1 VVQNIVHRKGVKI
14 MQLHLDRSIKTPL
27 YLQIRSQIRQLILT
41 NKLPPG
47 FRLPPERKLA
57 ASLGVNR
64 TTVVNAYHELVA
76 DGLIQ
81 PHVGKGTIVNPPLS
95 TEHFSLGPFAGA
107 GNTEGLDS
115 PVQPMSWQNFYTS
128 QSERMYNP
136 VLASILDE
144 IGEEDQISFALGSPA
159 GKYYPLEKFGQICQ
173 EIMQPGNWQAFAYG
187 PTIGHYPLRKHL
199 ADWLCHRD
207 IRSQAQSI
215 MILSGSQ
222 QGLDLLAKVFLEPGD
237 YIVMEEPSFLGAIGV
252 FKAAGARILTVP
264 LDQEGLRTDLL
275 EQILSR
281 HRPKFIYTLPTFQN
295 PSGTKM
301 SLSRRQTLLKLAY
314 QYHVPIV
321 EDDPYSELYYDGKP
335 SPSLKSLDEHGY
347 VIYLGTFSKI
357 LFPGLRLGWC
367 VAPSLVLEQL
377 TLAKQH
383 VDLHTSTTAQ
393 WVMTEFCNQGL
404 LDEHLQIVRNQYRR
418 QRDAM
423 VTALTEFAPQDLTWT
438 VPEGGYYLWCGL
450 PPGIK
455 GAALLTKAAEKK
467 VTFVPGNA
475 FYVNSGGKDRI
486 RLCFS
491 HHSETTI
498 REGIY
503 RLCEAISEIL
513 NQPHPRVTVN
523 RPRFNEPLV

>member
-1 VVQNIVHRKGVKI
+1 MR
-14 MQLHLDRSIKTPL
+14 LHLDRSIKTPL
-27 YLQIRSQIRQLILT
+27 YLQIRSQIRQLILA
-41 NKLPPG
+41 NELPPG

-57 ASLGVNR
+57 ATLGVNR

-81 PHVGKGTIVNPPLS
+81 PHVGKGTIVSAPLAS
-95 TEHFSLGPFAGA
+95 EHFSFDRFDI
-107 GNTEGLDS
+107 GNSEALHT
-115 PVQPMSWQNFYTS
+115 PVQPMSWQNFYTK

-159 GKYYPLEKFGQICQ
+159 GEYYPLEEFRKISQ
-173 EIMQPGNWQAFAYG
+173 EVMLPGNWQAFEYG
-187 PTIGHYPLRKHL
+187 PTIGHYPLRKYL
-199 ADWLCHRD
+199 GEWLSHRG
-207 IRSQAQSI
+207 IRTQAQSI

-252 FKAAGARILTVP
+252 FKTAGARILTVP

-275 EQILSR
+275 DQILSR

-295 PSGTKM
+295 PSGAKM
-301 SLSRRQTLLKLAY
+301 SLSRRQELLKLAY

-321 EDDPYSELYYDGKP
+321 EDDPYSELYYEGQS
-335 SPSLKSLDEHGY
+335 SPSLKSLDEHEH
-347 VIYLGTFSKI
+347 VIYLGTFSKM

-367 VAPSLVLEQL
+367 VAPSPVLEQL
-377 TLAKQH
+377 ALAKQH

-393 WVMTEFCNQGL
+393 WLMTEFCHQGL
-404 LDEHLQIVRNQYRR
+404 LDKHLTMVRNQYKR
-418 QRDAM
+418 QLNAM
-423 VTALTEFAPQDLTWT
+423 VTALTKFAPPGLSWAM
-438 VPEGGYYLWCGL
+438 PEGGYYLWCEL

-455 GAALLTKAAEKK
+455 AATLLTKAAEKK

-475 FYVNSGGKDRI
+475 FYINSGGKDRI

-491 HHSETTI
+491 RHSEETI
-498 REGIY
+498 REGIC

-513 NQPHPRVTVN
+513 DQPHPRGTIS
-523 RPRFNEPLV
+523 RPQFSEPLV

>member
-1 VVQNIVHRKGVKI
+1 MK
-14 MQLHLDRSIKTPL
+14 LHLDRSIKTPL
-27 YLQIRSQIRQLILT
+27 YLQIRSQIRQLILD
-41 NKLPPG
+41 NDLSPG

-57 ASLGVNR
+57 TSLGVNR

-81 PHVGKGTIVNPPLS
+81 PHVGKGTIVRPPRP
-95 TEHFSLGPFAGA
+95 TEHSFDRFANA
-107 GNTEGLDS
+107 NAI
-115 PVQPMSWQNFYTS
+115 QPISWQNFYTR
-128 QSERMYNP
+128 QSERMHNP

-159 GKYYPLEKFGQICQ
+159 GEYYPLKEFS
-173 EIMQPGNWQAFAYG
+173 EISKEVMRPGNWQVFEYG
-187 PTIGHYPLRKHL
+187 PTIGHYPLRQYL
-199 ADWLCHRD
+199 ANWLGQ
-207 IRSQAQSI
+207 RSIHTQAQSI
-215 MILSGSQ
+215 LMTSGSQ
-222 QGLDLLAKVFLEPGD
+222 QGLDLLTKVFLEPGD

-252 FKAAGARILTVP
+252 FKAAGAHILTVP
-264 LDQEGLRTDLL
+264 LDQEGMKTDVL

-295 PSGTKM
+295 PSGTTM
-301 SLSRRQTLLKLAY
+301 SFARRHKLLKLAY

-321 EDDPYSELYYDGKP
+321 EDDPYSELYYENQP
-335 SPSLKSLDEHGY
+335 FPSLKSLDEHEH

-367 VAPSLVLEQL
+367 VAPFPVLEQL
-377 TLAKQH
+377 SLAKQH
-383 VDLHTSTTAQ
+383 VDLHTSTTVQ

-404 LDEHLQIVRNQYRR
+404 LDEHLPIVRKQYMR

-423 VTALTEFAPQDLTWT
+423 VTALTEFAPQGLSWT
-438 VPEGGYYLWCGL
+438 VPEGGYYLWCEL
-450 PPGIK
+450 PPGMK
-455 GAALLTKAAEKK
+455 AAALLTKAAEKK

-475 FYVNSGGKDRI
+475 FYVSSGGKDRI

-491 HHSETTI
+491 RHSETTI

-503 RLCEAISEIL
+503 RLCKTISEIL
-513 NQPHPRVTVN
+513 NQPHPSGTTN
-523 RPRFNEPLV
+523 RPRYSEPLV

>member
-1 VVQNIVHRKGVKI
+1 
-14 MQLHLDRSIKTPL
+14 MELHLDRSLKTPL
-27 YLQIRSQIRQLILT
+27 YLQIRSQIRQLILA
-41 NKLPPG
+41 NELSPG

-57 ASLGVNR
+57 VSLGVNR
-64 TTVVNAYHELVA
+64 TTIVNAYHELEA

-81 PHVGKGTIVNPPLS
+81 SHVGKGTIVSPTQFFEN
-95 TEHFSLGPFAGA
+95 TAVEHLAIN
-107 GNTEGLDS
+107 GNSGLQRS
-115 PVQPMSWQNFYTS
+115 SVHPMSWQNFYTR

-136 VLASILDE
+136 VLASILAE

-159 GKYYPLEKFGQICQ
+159 GEYYPLEKFGQISQ
-173 EIMQPGNWQAFAYG
+173 EVMSPGNWQAFEYG
-187 PTIGHYPLRKHL
+187 PTIGHYPLRKYIT
-199 ADWLCHRD
+199 DWL
-207 IRSQAQSI
+207 SQREIHTQAENV

-264 LDQEGLRTDLL
+264 MDQEGLRTDLL

-295 PSGTKM
+295 PSGHKM
-301 SLSRRQTLLKLAY
+301 SLPRRQELLKLTY
-314 QYHVPIV
+314 QYHIPIV
-321 EDDPYSELYYDGKP
+321 EDDPYSELYYEGQV
-335 SPSLKSLDEHGY
+335 SPSLRSLDKHGH

-367 VAPSLVLEQL
+367 VAPPSVLEHL

-383 VDLHTSTTAQ
+383 VDLHTSTTTQ
-393 WVMTEFCNQGL
+393 WMMTEFCRQGL
-404 LDEHLQIVRNQYRR
+404 LDTHLQKVRHQYRI
-418 QRDAM
+418 QRDTM
-423 VTALTEFAPQDLTWT
+423 VSALTKYAPPELTWS
-438 VPEGGYYLWCGL
+438 VPEGGFYLWCEL
-450 PPGIK
+450 PPGMK
-455 GAALLTKAAEKK
+455 ATTLLTKAAEKK

-475 FYVNSGGKDRI
+475 FYINSGGTDRI

-491 HHSETTI
+491 RHPVATI
-498 REGIY
+498 HEGIR
-503 RLCEAISEIL
+503 RLCEATTELLIHSRT
-513 NQPHPRVTVN
+513 QGSTN

>member
-1 VVQNIVHRKGVKI
+1 MI
-14 MQLHLDRSIKTPL
+14 MQLHLDRSSKTPL
-27 YLQIRSQIRQLILT
+27 YLQIRSQIRQLILA
-41 NKLPPG
+41 NELPPG

-81 PHVGKGTIVNPPLS
+81 PHVGKGTIVNAPRS
-95 TEHFSLGPFAGA
+95 AEHFSLDCFAI
-107 GNTEGLDS
+107 GNSKVLHS
-115 PVQPMSWQNFYTS
+115 PVQHISWQNFYTK

-144 IGEEDQISFALGSPA
+144 FGEEDQISFALGSPA
-159 GKYYPLEKFGQICQ
+159 GEFYPLEEFRQISQ
-173 EIMQPGNWQAFAYG
+173 EMMRPGNWQAFEYG
-187 PTIGHYPLRKHL
+187 PTIGHYPLRKYL
-199 ADWLCHRD
+199 EEWLSHRG
-207 IRSQAQSI
+207 IRTQAQSI

-237 YIVMEEPSFLGAIGV
+237 YIIMEEPSFLGAIGV

-301 SLSRRQTLLKLAY
+301 SLSRRQELLKLAY

-321 EDDPYSELYYDGKP
+321 EDDPYSELYYVGQP
-335 SPSLKSLDEHGY
+335 SHSLKSLDEHGH
-347 VIYLGTFSKI
+347 VIYLGTFSKM

-367 VAPSLVLEQL
+367 VAPPPVLEQL

-393 WVMTEFCNQGL
+393 WVMTEFCEQGL
-404 LDEHLQIVRNQYRR
+404 LDKHLPMVRNQYMR
-418 QRDAM
+418 QLNAM
-423 VTALTEFAPQDLTWT
+423 VAALTEFAPSGLSWT
-438 VPEGGYYLWCGL
+438 VPEGGYYLWCEL

-455 GAALLTKAAEKK
+455 AAKLLTKAAEKK

-475 FYVNSGGKDRI
+475 FYINSGGKDRI

-491 HHSETTI
+491 RHSETTI
-498 REGIY
+498 RVGIC

-513 NQPHPRVTVN
+513 NQPHPVGTN
-523 RPRFNEPLV
+523 SRPRFNEPLV

>member
-1 VVQNIVHRKGVKI
+1 
-14 MQLHLDRSIKTPL
+14 MQLHLDRSLKTPL
-27 YLQIRSQIRQLILT
+27 YLQIRNQIRQLILA
-41 NKLPPG
+41 NELPPG

-64 TTVVNAYHELVA
+64 TTIVNAYHELEA
-76 DGLIQ
+76 DDLIR
-81 PHVGKGTIVNPPLS
+81 PHVGKGTIVSPPQSSEYSSVDGL
-95 TEHFSLGPFAGA
+95 AID
-107 GNTEGLDS
+107 GNSELQRW
-115 PVQPMSWQNFYTS
+115 PVQPMAWQNFYTS

-159 GKYYPLEKFGQICQ
+159 GEYYPLEKFRQISQ
-173 EIMQPGNWQAFAYG
+173 DVMQPGNWQAFEYG
-187 PTIGHYPLRKHL
+187 PTIGHYPLRKYL
-199 ADWLCHRD
+199 ADCLGHRG
-207 IRSQAQSI
+207 ICTQAQSI

-222 QGLDLLAKVFLEPGD
+222 QGLDLLTKVFLEPGD
-237 YIVMEEPSFLGAIGV
+237 YVVMEEPSFMGAIGV

-264 LDQEGLRTDLL
+264 MDQEGLRTDLL

-281 HRPKFIYTLPTFQN
+281 HRPKFIYTVPTFQN

-301 SLSRRQTLLKLAY
+301 SLTRRQELLKLAY

-321 EDDPYSELYYDGKP
+321 EDDPYSELYYENQP
-335 SPSLKSLDEHGY
+335 SPSLKSLDEHGH
-347 VIYLGTFSKI
+347 VIYLGTFSKM

-367 VAPSLVLEQL
+367 VAPPPVLEQL

-393 WVMTEFCNQGL
+393 WVMTEFCDQGL
-404 LDEHLQIVRNQYRR
+404 LDEHLPIVRNQYRR

-423 VTALTEFAPQDLTWT
+423 VTALAEYAPQGLSWT
-438 VPEGGYYLWCGL
+438 VPEGGYYLWCEL
-450 PPGIK
+450 PLGMK
-455 GAALLTKAAEKK
+455 ASTLLTKAAEKK

-491 HHSETTI
+491 RHSETTI
-498 REGIY
+498 REGIH
-503 RLCEAISEIL
+503 RLSEAILELL
-513 NQPHPRVTVN
+513 NQPHSGGTGS
-523 RPRFNEPLV
+523 RPPFNEPLV

>member
-1 VVQNIVHRKGVKI
+1 

-27 YLQIRSQIRQLILT
+27 YLQIRSQIRQLIIA
-41 NKLPPG
+41 NELPPG

-81 PHVGKGTIVNPPLS
+81 PHVGKGTIVNAPLS
-95 TEHFSLGPFAGA
+95 AEHFSSLDPFAIDNSGV
-107 GNTEGLDS
+107 LHS
-115 PVQPMSWQNFYTS
+115 PVQPMSWQNFYTK

-159 GKYYPLEKFGQICQ
+159 GEYYPLEEFR
-173 EIMQPGNWQAFAYG
+173 EISKEVMRSGNWQAFEYG
-187 PTIGHYPLRKHL
+187 PTIGHYPLRKYL
-199 ADWLCHRD
+199 EGWLSHRG
-207 IRSQAQSI
+207 IRTQAQSI

-264 LDQEGLRTDLL
+264 LDQEGLRTDSL
-275 EQILSR
+275 EQILLR

-301 SLSRRQTLLKLAY
+301 SLSRRQELLKLAY

-321 EDDPYSELYYDGKP
+321 EDDPYSELYYEGQP
-335 SPSLKSLDEHGY
+335 SPSLKSLDKYGH
-347 VIYLGTFSKI
+347 VIYLGTFSKM

-367 VAPSLVLEQL
+367 VAPPPVLEQL
-377 TLAKQH
+377 ALAKQH

-393 WVMTEFCNQGL
+393 SLVTEFCHQGL
-404 LDEHLQIVRNQYRR
+404 LDKHLSMVRKQYMR
-418 QRDAM
+418 QLDAM
-423 VTALTEFAPQDLTWT
+423 VTTLTKFAPPGLSWI
-438 VPEGGYYLWCGL
+438 VPEGGYYLWCEL

-455 GAALLTKAAEKK
+455 AATLLTKAAEKK

-475 FYVNSGGKDRI
+475 FYINSGGKDRI

-491 HHSETTI
+491 RHSETTI
-498 REGIY
+498 REGIC

-513 NQPHPRVTVN
+513 NQPHPGSTPN